1 MRVVI
6 VGAGAVGQTYGFMLA
21 ASGAQVTFL
30 VRPRYVDALKDGV
43 WVYPEAKGPVR
54 WTDYDLTT
62 EPIPCDQVWF
72 CVSSTALPHCPL
84 DWPGALGVFLQPG
97 LHDRELMRQH
107 FSETDLV
114 RGVIPFI
121 AFEAPLAGEER
132 PQPGILWWFPPL
144 MRLPFSG
151 PRANEVTH
159 RLPRAH
165 MAARVDDNTH
175 RMSASVLPT
184 IAALELGEWSFRGMD
199 KELAARGIR
208 EATSV
213 AAAVHGLGDLM
224 TPPPVALGVLAGLS
238 PLLVP
243 FDLEVYMRYHFTK
256 VGDQTRASLTA
267 WIAEGE
273 RRGLEVGTLKRLL
286 DGLRATD

>member
-21 ASGAQVTFL
+21 AAGAQVTFL
-30 VRPRYVDALKDGV
+30 VRPKYVEGLKDGV

-54 WTDYDLTT
+54 WTDYELTT
-62 EPIPCDQVWF
+62 EPVTCDQVWF

-97 LHDRELMRQH
+97 LHDREVMRQH

-121 AFEAPLAGEER
+121 AFEAPLPGEER
-132 PQPGILWWFPPL
+132 EHPGILWWFPPL

-151 PRANEVTH
+151 PRANEVT
-159 RLPRAH
+159 RQLPRAH
-165 MAARVDDNTH
+165 MTARVDDNAH
-175 RMSASVLPT
+175 RMSASMLPT
-184 IAALELGEWSFRGMD
+184 IAALQLGEWSFRGMD
-199 KELAARGIR
+199 KDLAARGIR

-224 TPPPVALGVLAGLS
+224 TPPAMALSVLAGLS

-243 FDLEVYMRYHFTK
+243 FDLEVYMQYHFTK
-256 VGDQTRASLTA
+256 VRDQTRAALKD

-273 RRGLEVGTLKRLL
+273 HRGLEVGTLKHLL
-286 DGLRATD
+286 DRLHAMG